1 MSLTLHILVV
11 RFLYRYHIPIGVIM
25 NRSFINKIY
34 DKISLNPPLVLSLG
48 FAILIT
54 IGGVLL
60 SLPFFTNSG
69 EATDLIDSMFVA
81 ASASC
86 VTGLTPVN
94 TLEHWNTYGHVLIII
109 LIQIG
114 GLGVMSLA
122 SIIPLIL
129 GKKIGMKSRQIL
141 KEQLNVES
149 LEGMIVLFKYVL
161 VFTFGTEILGAILL
175 SIKFIPMYGAG
186 RGVWVAIFHSISAF
200 CNAGFDI
207 LGDSLYPLRSD
218 LLVNL
223 TLSALVIVGGLGFVV
238 TNELFRRRSFKN
250 ISTHSKLVLMVS
262 GILLALGTIMF
273 LLLEGG
279 DGVLQHEGVKGSIL
293 ESFFQSVVART
304 AGFYSVNLANIKD
317 STALMLMGLMFV
329 GGSPGSTAGGIKTT
343 TLGVL
348 FLSTHAVTRGERE
361 PVVFGRHIGTEII
374 RKALAIFLVSI
385 TIILSVSFILTI
397 TESAPLVD
405 ILYETVSALATVGAS
420 KGMTP
425 DLTDIGKVLITVCM
439 YLGRLGPM
447 TMAFAFGMKDKKS
460 LIRYPESFISIG

>member
-1 MSLTLHILVV
+1 
-11 RFLYRYHIPIGVIM
+11 M
-25 NRSFINKIY
+25 NKNFINKLY
-34 DKISLNPPLVLSLG
+34 NKISLNPPMVLSLG

-54 IGGVLL
+54 IGGLLL
-60 SLPFFTNSG
+60 SLPFFTKSG
-69 EATDLIDSMFVA
+69 QATPLVDSLFVA

-94 TLEHWNTYGHVLIII
+94 TLEHWNTYGHILIII

-161 VFTFGTEILGAILL
+161 AFTFGTEILGAFLL
-175 SIKFIPMYGAG
+175 SIKFIPLYGAG
-186 RGVWVAIFHSISAF
+186 KGVWYAVFHSISAF

-207 LGDSLYPLRSD
+207 LGDSIFPFRDD
-218 LLVNL
+218 LLINL
-223 TLSALVIVGGLGFVV
+223 TLSFLVIVGGLGFVV
-238 TNELFRRRSFKN
+238 TSELFRRRSFKKL
-250 ISTHSKLVLMVS
+250 STHSKLVIMVT
-262 GILLALGTIMF
+262 GILLIFGTIMF
-273 LLLEGG
+273 LFLENE
-279 DGVLQHEGVKGSIL
+279 DGVLQYESLKGSIL

-304 AGFYSVNLANIKD
+304 AGFYSVDLSQIKD

-348 FLSTHAVTRGERE
+348 FLSTHAVVRGESE
-361 PVVFGRHIGTEII
+361 PVVFGRHISTETV

-385 TIILSVSFILTI
+385 FIILSVSFMLTI

-425 DLTDIGKVLITVCM
+425 HLTDAGKNLITLCM
-439 YLGRLGPM
+439 YLGRIGPM
-447 TMAFAFGMKDKKS
+447 TMAFAFGMKAKKS

>member
-1 MSLTLHILVV
+1 
-11 RFLYRYHIPIGVIM
+11 M
-25 NRSFINKIY
+25 NKSFINKIY
-34 DKISLNPPLVLSLG
+34 DKITLNPPLVLSLG

-54 IGGVLL
+54 FGGVLL
-60 SLPFFTNSG
+60 SLPFFTKSG

-94 TLEHWNTYGHVLIII
+94 TFEHWNTYGHVLLII

-161 VFTFGTEILGAILL
+161 VFTFGIEILGAILL
-175 SIKFIPMYGAG
+175 SFRFIPLYGAG
-186 RGVWVAIFHSISAF
+186 TGIWYSIFHSISAF

-207 LGDSLYPLRSD
+207 LGDSIYPFRD
-218 LLVNL
+218 DILVNL
-223 TLSALVIVGGLGFVV
+223 TLSSLVIVGGLGFVV
-238 TNELFRRRSFKN
+238 TSELFRRRSFEK
-250 ISTHSKLVLMVS
+250 ISTHSKLVLLIS
-262 GILLALGTIMF
+262 GALLVLGTVMF
-273 LLLEGG
+273 LFLENG
-279 DGVLQHEGVKGSIL
+279 DGVLQYESIKGSIL

-304 AGFYSVNLANIKD
+304 AGFYSVDLSKIKD

-348 FLSTHAVTRGERE
+348 FLSTHAVVRGERE
-361 PVVFGRHIGTEII
+361 PVVFGRHIGMDVV

-385 TIILSVSFILTI
+385 TIVLSVSFILTI
-397 TESAPLVD
+397 TESARLVD

-420 KGMTP
+420 KGITA
-425 DLTDIGKVLITVCM
+425 DLSDVGKILITFCM

>member
-1 MSLTLHILVV
+1 
-11 RFLYRYHIPIGVIM
+11 M
-25 NRSFINKIY
+25 NKSFINKIY
-34 DKISLNPPLVLSLG
+34 DKITLNPPLVLSLG

-54 IGGVLL
+54 FGGVLL
-60 SLPFFTNSG
+60 SLPFFTKSG

-94 TLEHWNTYGHVLIII
+94 TFEHWNTYGHVLIII

-161 VFTFGTEILGAILL
+161 VFTFGIEILGAILL
-175 SIKFIPMYGAG
+175 SFRFIPLYGAG
-186 RGVWVAIFHSISAF
+186 TGIWYSIFHSISAF

-207 LGDSLYPLRSD
+207 LGDSMYPFRD
-218 LLVNL
+218 DILVNL
-223 TLSALVIVGGLGFVV
+223 TLSFLVIIGGLGFVV
-238 TNELFRRRSFKN
+238 TSELFRRRSFQK
-250 ISTHSKLVLMVS
+250 ISTHSKLVLLIS
-262 GILLALGTIMF
+262 GALLVLGTVMF
-273 LLLEGG
+273 LFLENG
-279 DGVLQHEGVKGSIL
+279 DGVLQYESVKGSIL

-304 AGFYSVNLANIKD
+304 AGFYSVDLSKIKD

-348 FLSTHAVTRGERE
+348 FISTHAVVRGERE
-361 PVVFGRHIGTEII
+361 PVVFGRHIGMDVV

-397 TESAPLVD
+397 TESARLVD

-420 KGMTP
+420 KGITA
-425 DLTDIGKVLITVCM
+425 DLSDVGKILITFCM

>member
-1 MSLTLHILVV
+1 
-11 RFLYRYHIPIGVIM
+11 M
-25 NRSFINKIY
+25 NKSFINKIY
-34 DKISLNPPLVLSLG
+34 DKISLNPPMVLSLG
-48 FAILIT
+48 FAILIFL
-54 IGGVLL
+54 GGILL
-60 SLPFFTNSG
+60 SLPFFTKSG
-69 EATDLIDSMFVA
+69 EATELIDSFFVA

-94 TLEHWNTYGHVLIII
+94 TLEYWNTYGHVLLII

-175 SIKFIPMYGAG
+175 SIRFIPMYGAG
-186 RGVWVAIFHSISAF
+186 TGIWYAVFHSISAF

-207 LGDSLYPLRSD
+207 IGDSIYPFRD
-218 LLVNL
+218 DILVNITL
-223 TLSALVIVGGLGFVV
+223 TGLVIVGGLGFVV
-238 TNELFRRRSFKN
+238 TSELFRRRSFKKL
-250 ISTHSKLVLMVS
+250 STHSKLVLMMS
-262 GILLALGTIMF
+262 GLLLTLGTLMF
-273 LLLEGG
+273 LFLESG

-348 FLSTHAVTRGERE
+348 FLSTHSVVRGDSE
-361 PVVFGRHIGTEII
+361 PVVFGRFIGTDVL

-385 TIILSVSFILTI
+385 TIILSVSFVLTI

-420 KGMTP
+420 KGLTP
-425 DLTDIGKVLITVCM
+425 DLSAVGKVLITFCM

-447 TMAFAFGMKDKKS
+447 TMAFAFGMKAKKS

>member
-1 MSLTLHILVV
+1 MV
-11 RFLYRYHIPIGVIM
+11 RFLYRYYKAIGVIM
-25 NRSFINKIY
+25 NKSFINKIY
-34 DKISLNPPLVLSLG
+34 DKITLNPPLVLSLG

-54 IGGVLL
+54 FGGVLL
-60 SLPFFTNSG
+60 SLPFFTKSG

-94 TLEHWNTYGHVLIII
+94 TFEHWNTYGHVLLII

-161 VFTFGTEILGAILL
+161 VFTFGIEILGAILL
-175 SIKFIPMYGAG
+175 SFRFIPLYGAG
-186 RGVWVAIFHSISAF
+186 TGIWYSIFHSISAF

-207 LGDSLYPLRSD
+207 LGDSIYPFRD
-218 LLVNL
+218 DILVNL
-223 TLSALVIVGGLGFVV
+223 TLSSLVIVGGLGFVV
-238 TNELFRRRSFKN
+238 TSELFRRRSFEK
-250 ISTHSKLVLMVS
+250 ISTHSKLVLLIS
-262 GILLALGTIMF
+262 GALLVLGTVMF
-273 LLLEGG
+273 LFLENG
-279 DGVLQHEGVKGSIL
+279 DGVLQYESVKGSIL

-304 AGFYSVNLANIKD
+304 AGFYSVDLSKIKD

-348 FLSTHAVTRGERE
+348 FISTHAVVRGESE
-361 PVVFGRHIGTEII
+361 PVVFGRHIGIDVV

-385 TIILSVSFILTI
+385 TIVLSVSFILTI
-397 TESAPLVD
+397 TESARLVD

-420 KGMTP
+420 KGITA
-425 DLTDIGKVLITVCM
+425 DLSDVGKILITFCM

>member
-1 MSLTLHILVV
+1 
-11 RFLYRYHIPIGVIM
+11 M
-25 NRSFINKIY
+25 NKNFINKIY

-48 FAILIT
+48 FAILIS
-54 IGGVLL
+54 IGGILL
-60 SLPFFTNSG
+60 SLPFFTKSG
-69 EATDLIDSMFVA
+69 QATDLIDAFFVA

-94 TLEHWNTYGHVLIII
+94 TLEHWNTYGHILIII

-161 VFTFGTEILGAILL
+161 IFTFGTEILGAILL
-175 SIKFIPMYGAG
+175 SIRFVPLYGLLD
-186 RGVWVAIFHSISAF
+186 GVWISIFHSISAF

-207 LGDSLYPLRSD
+207 LGDSIYPFRDDALI
-218 LLVNL
+218 NL
-223 TLSALVIVGGLGFVV
+223 TLSFLVVVGGLGFVV
-238 TNELFRRRSFKN
+238 TSELFRRRSFKK
-250 ISTHSKLVLMVS
+250 ISTHSKLVLMMTA
-262 GILLALGTIMF
+262 ILLFLGTIVF
-273 LLLEGG
+273 YILEKSG
-279 DGVLQHEGVKGSIL
+279 GVLQGESLKGSLL

-304 AGFYSVNLANIKD
+304 AGFYSVDLSKIKD

-348 FLSTHAVTRGERE
+348 ILSTAAVIRGENE
-361 PVVFGRHIGTEII
+361 PVVFGRHIGIEVI
-374 RKALAIFLVSI
+374 RKALAIFLVSFG
-385 TIILSVSFILTI
+385 IILSVSFVLTI
-397 TESAPLVD
+397 TENAGLVD

-420 KGMTP
+420 KGITAG
-425 DLTDIGKVLITVCM
+425 LTRHGKILITLCM

-447 TMAFAFGMKDKKS
+447 TMAFAFGMKARKS
-460 LIRYPESFISIG
+460 LIRFPESFVSIG

>member
-1 MSLTLHILVV
+1 
-11 RFLYRYHIPIGVIM
+11 M
-25 NRSFINKIY
+25 NKSFINKLY
-34 DKISLNPPLVLSLG
+34 NKISLNPPMVLSLG
-48 FAILIT
+48 FAILIS
-54 IGGVLL
+54 IGGILL
-60 SLPFFTNSG
+60 SLPFFTKSG
-69 EATDLIDSMFVA
+69 EATALVDSMFVA

-94 TLEHWNTYGHVLIII
+94 TLEHWNTYGHILIII

-161 VFTFGTEILGAILL
+161 AFTFGTEILGAILL
-175 SIKFIPMYGAG
+175 SLKFIPIYGLG
-186 RGVWVAIFHSISAF
+186 TGIWYSVFHSISAF

-207 LGDSLYPLRSD
+207 LGDSIYPFRED
-218 LLVNL
+218 LFINL
-223 TLSALVIVGGLGFVV
+223 TLCALVIVGGLGFVV
-238 TNELFRRRSFKN
+238 TSELFRRRSFKKL
-250 ISTHSKLVLMVS
+250 STHSKLVIMVTA
-262 GILLALGTIMF
+262 ILLIFGTLMF
-273 LLLEGG
+273 LFLENE
-279 DGVLQHEGVKGSIL
+279 DGVLQYESLKGSIL

-304 AGFYSVNLANIKD
+304 AGFYSVDLSKIKD

-348 FLSTHAVTRGERE
+348 ILSTHAVVRGDSE
-361 PVVFGRHIGTEII
+361 PVVFGRHIGTDVL
-374 RKALAIFLVSI
+374 RKALAIFIVSI
-385 TIILSVSFILTI
+385 GIVLSVSFMLTI

-420 KGMTP
+420 KGITP
-425 DLTDIGKVLITVCM
+425 YLTDAGKNLITLCM
-439 YLGRLGPM
+439 YLGRIGPM
-447 TMAFAFGMKDKKS
+447 TMAFAFGMKAKKS

>member
-1 MSLTLHILVV
+1 
-11 RFLYRYHIPIGVIM
+11 M
-25 NRSFINKIY
+25 NKSFINKIY
-34 DKISLNPPLVLSLG
+34 DKITLNPPLVLSLG

-54 IGGVLL
+54 FGGVLL
-60 SLPFFTNSG
+60 SLPFFTKSG

-94 TLEHWNTYGHVLIII
+94 TFEHWNTYGHVLLII

-161 VFTFGTEILGAILL
+161 VFTFGIEILGAILL
-175 SIKFIPMYGAG
+175 SFRFIPLYGAG
-186 RGVWVAIFHSISAF
+186 TGIWYSIFHSISAF

-207 LGDSLYPLRSD
+207 LGDSIYPFRD
-218 LLVNL
+218 DILVNL
-223 TLSALVIVGGLGFVV
+223 TLSSLVIVGGLGFVV
-238 TNELFRRRSFKN
+238 TSELFRRRSFEK
-250 ISTHSKLVLMVS
+250 ISTHSKLVLLIS
-262 GILLALGTIMF
+262 GALLVLGTVMF
-273 LLLEGG
+273 LFLENG
-279 DGVLQHEGVKGSIL
+279 DGVLQYESVKGSIL

-304 AGFYSVNLANIKD
+304 AGFYSVDLSKIKD

-348 FLSTHAVTRGERE
+348 FISTHAVVRGESE
-361 PVVFGRHIGTEII
+361 PVVFGRHIGMDVV

-385 TIILSVSFILTI
+385 TIVLSVSFILTI
-397 TESAPLVD
+397 TESARLVD

-420 KGMTP
+420 KGITA
-425 DLTDIGKVLITVCM
+425 DLSDVGKILITFCM

>member
-1 MSLTLHILVV
+1 
-11 RFLYRYHIPIGVIM
+11 M
-25 NRSFINKIY
+25 NKNFINKLY
-34 DKISLNPPLVLSLG
+34 DKISLNPPMVLSLG

-54 IGGVLL
+54 IGGLLL
-60 SLPFFTNSG
+60 SLPFFTKSG
-69 EATDLIDSMFVA
+69 QATPLVDSLFVA

-94 TLEHWNTYGHVLIII
+94 TLEHWNTYGHILIII

-161 VFTFGTEILGAILL
+161 AFTFGTEILGAILL
-175 SIKFIPMYGAG
+175 SIKFIPLYGAG
-186 RGVWVAIFHSISAF
+186 TGIWYAIFHSISAF

-207 LGDSLYPLRSD
+207 LGDSIFPFRDD
-218 LLVNL
+218 LLINL
-223 TLSALVIVGGLGFVV
+223 TLSFLVIVGGLGFVV
-238 TNELFRRRSFKN
+238 TSELFRRRSFKKL
-250 ISTHSKLVLMVS
+250 STHSKLVIMVT
-262 GILLALGTIMF
+262 GILLIFGTLMF
-273 LLLEGG
+273 LFLENE
-279 DGVLQHEGVKGSIL
+279 DGVLEYESLKGSIL

-304 AGFYSVNLANIKD
+304 AGFYSVDLSQIKD

-348 FLSTHAVTRGERE
+348 FLSTHAVVRGESE
-361 PVVFGRHIGTEII
+361 PVVFGRHISTETV

-385 TIILSVSFILTI
+385 VIILSVSFMLTI

-425 DLTDIGKVLITVCM
+425 HLTDAGKNLITLCM
-439 YLGRLGPM
+439 YLGRIGPM
-447 TMAFAFGMKDKKS
+447 TMAFAFGMKAKKS

>member
-1 MSLTLHILVV
+1 
-11 RFLYRYHIPIGVIM
+11 M
-25 NRSFINKIY
+25 NRNFINKLY
-34 DKISLNPPLVLSLG
+34 DKISLNPPMVLSLG

-54 IGGVLL
+54 AGGLLL
-60 SLPFFTNSG
+60 SLPFFTKSG
-69 EATDLIDSMFVA
+69 QATPLVDSLFVA

-94 TLEHWNTYGHVLIII
+94 TLEHWNTYGHILIII

-161 VFTFGTEILGAILL
+161 AFTFGTEVLGAILL
-175 SIKFIPMYGAG
+175 SIKFVPLYGAG
-186 RGVWVAIFHSISAF
+186 KGVWYAVFHSISAF

-207 LGDSLYPLRSD
+207 LGDSIFPFRDD
-218 LLVNL
+218 LLINL
-223 TLSALVIVGGLGFVV
+223 TLCALVIVGGLGFVV
-238 TNELFRRRSFKN
+238 TSELFRRRSFKKL
-250 ISTHSKLVLMVS
+250 STHSKLVLMVTA
-262 GILLALGTIMF
+262 ILLVLGTVMF
-273 LLLEGG
+273 LFLENE
-279 DGVLQHEGVKGSIL
+279 DGVLQYETLKGSIL

-304 AGFYSVNLANIKD
+304 AGFYSVDLSKIKD

-348 FLSTHAVTRGERE
+348 VLSTHAVVRGESE
-361 PVVFGRHIGTEII
+361 PVVFGRHIGTETV

-385 TIILSVSFILTI
+385 VIILSVSFMLTI

-420 KGMTP
+420 KGITP
-425 DLTDIGKVLITVCM
+425 HLTDAGKNLITLCM
-439 YLGRLGPM
+439 YLGRIGPM
-447 TMAFAFGMKDKKS
+447 TMAFAFGMKAKKS

>member
-1 MSLTLHILVV
+1 
-11 RFLYRYHIPIGVIM
+11 M
-25 NRSFINKIY
+25 NKNFINRIY

-48 FAILIT
+48 FAILIG
-54 IGGVLL
+54 IGGILL

-69 EATDLIDSMFVA
+69 QATNLIDSFFVA

-86 VTGLTPVN
+86 VTGLSPVN
-94 TLEHWNTYGHVLIII
+94 TLEHWNTYGHVLLII

-149 LEGMIVLFKYVL
+149 LDGMIVLFKYVL
-161 VFTFGTEILGAILL
+161 IFTFGTEILGAILL
-175 SIKFIPMYGAG
+175 SIRFVPLYGLG
-186 RGVWVAIFHSISAF
+186 QGLWVSVFHSISAF

-207 LGDSLYPLRSD
+207 LGDSLYPLRD
-218 LLVNL
+218 DVFVNL
-223 TLSALVIVGGLGFVV
+223 TLSFLVIVGGLGFVV
-238 TNELFRRRSFKN
+238 TSELFRRRSFKK
-250 ISTHSKLVLMVS
+250 ISTHSKLVLMMA
-262 GILLALGTIMF
+262 GILLVLGTVLFYF
-273 LLLEGG
+273 LENRG
-279 DGVLQHEGVKGSIL
+279 GVLKDESLGASLL

-304 AGFYSVNLANIKD
+304 AGFYSVDLSKIKD

-348 FLSTHAVTRGERE
+348 VLSTLAVIRGENE
-361 PVVFGRHIGTEII
+361 PVVFGRHIGTDVI
-374 RKALAIFLVSI
+374 RKALAIFLVSFGI
-385 TIILSVSFILTI
+385 VLSVSFILTI
-397 TESAPLVD
+397 TENAGLVE

-420 KGMTP
+420 KGLTA
-425 DLTDIGKVLITVCM
+425 DLSRVGKILITICM

-447 TMAFAFGMKDKKS
+447 TMAFAFGMKVKKS
-460 LIRYPESFISIG
+460 PIRYPESFISIG

>member
-1 MSLTLHILVV
+1 
-11 RFLYRYHIPIGVIM
+11 M
-25 NRSFINKIY
+25 NKSFINKIY
-34 DKISLNPPLVLSLG
+34 DKITLNPPLVLSLG

-54 IGGVLL
+54 FGGVLL
-60 SLPFFTNSG
+60 SLPFFTKSG

-81 ASASC
+81 ASASRA
-86 VTGLTPVN
+86 TGLTPVN
-94 TLEHWNTYGHVLIII
+94 TFEHWNTYGHVLLII

-161 VFTFGTEILGAILL
+161 VFTFGIEILGAILL
-175 SIKFIPMYGAG
+175 SFRLIPLYGAG
-186 RGVWVAIFHSISAF
+186 TGIWYSIFHSISAF

-207 LGDSLYPLRSD
+207 LGDSMYPFRD
-218 LLVNL
+218 DILVNL
-223 TLSALVIVGGLGFVV
+223 TISALVIVGGLGFVV
-238 TNELFRRRSFKN
+238 TSELFRRRSFEK
-250 ISTHSKLVLMVS
+250 ISTHSKLVLLIS
-262 GILLALGTIMF
+262 GALLVLGTVMF
-273 LLLEGG
+273 LFLENG
-279 DGVLQHEGVKGSIL
+279 DGVLQYESVKGSIL

-304 AGFYSVNLANIKD
+304 AGFYSVDLSKIKD

-348 FLSTHAVTRGERE
+348 FISTHAVVRGESE
-361 PVVFGRHIGTEII
+361 PVVFGRHIGIDVV
-374 RKALAIFLVSI
+374 RKALAIFSVSI
-385 TIILSVSFILTI
+385 TIVLSVSFILTI
-397 TESAPLVD
+397 TESARLVD

-420 KGMTP
+420 KGITA
-425 DLTDIGKVLITVCM
+425 DLSDVGKILITFCM

>member
-1 MSLTLHILVV
+1 
-11 RFLYRYHIPIGVIM
+11 M
-25 NRSFINKIY
+25 NKSFINKIY
-34 DKISLNPPLVLSLG
+34 DKISLNPPMVLSLG
-48 FAILIT
+48 FAILIS
-54 IGGVLL
+54 IGGILL
-60 SLPFFTNSG
+60 SLPFFTKSG
-69 EATDLIDSMFVA
+69 EATALVDSMFVA

-161 VFTFGTEILGAILL
+161 IFTFGTEILGAILL
-175 SIKFIPMYGAG
+175 SIKFIPMYGT
-186 RGVWVAIFHSISAF
+186 GVGIWYAIFHSISAF

-207 LGDSLYPLRSD
+207 LGDSIYPFRDD
-218 LLVNL
+218 LLINL

-238 TNELFRRRSFKN
+238 TSELFRKRSFKK
-250 ISTHSKLVLMVS
+250 ISTHSKLVLAIT
-262 GILLALGTIMF
+262 GFLLVFGTLMF
-273 LLLEGG
+273 LFLEGKN
-279 DGVLQHEGVKGSIL
+279 GVLQNESVKGSIL

-304 AGFYSVNLANIKD
+304 AGFYSVNLSHIKD

-348 FLSTHAVTRGERE
+348 FLSTHAVVRGESE
-361 PVVFGRHIGTEII
+361 PVVFGRHIGADTV
-374 RKALAIFLVSI
+374 RKSLAIFLVSI
-385 TIILSVSFILTI
+385 VIILSVSFMLTI

-420 KGMTP
+420 KGITP
-425 DLTDIGKVLITVCM
+425 HLTDAGKNLITLCM
-439 YLGRLGPM
+439 YLGRIGPM
-447 TMAFAFGMKDKKS
+447 TMAFAFGMKAKKS

>member
-1 MSLTLHILVV
+1 
-11 RFLYRYHIPIGVIM
+11 M
-25 NRSFINKIY
+25 NKNFINRIY

-48 FAILIT
+48 FAILISV
-54 IGGVLL
+54 GGILL

-69 EATDLIDSMFVA
+69 QATDLIDSFFVA

-94 TLEHWNTYGHVLIII
+94 TLEHWNTYGHVLLII

-161 VFTFGTEILGAILL
+161 IFSFGTEILGAILL
-175 SIKFIPMYGAG
+175 SIRFVPLYGLG
-186 RGVWVAIFHSISAF
+186 QGLWISIFHSISAF

-207 LGDSLYPLRSD
+207 LGDSIYPLRD
-218 LLVNL
+218 DVLVNF
-223 TLSALVIVGGLGFVV
+223 TLSFLIIVGGLGFVV
-238 TNELFRRRSFKN
+238 TSELFRRRSFKN
-250 ISTHSKLVLMVS
+250 ISTHSKLVLMITA
-262 GILLALGTIMF
+262 ILLTLGTVLFYF
-273 LLLEGG
+273 LESRG
-279 DGVLQHEGVKGSIL
+279 GVLQGESLKGSIL

-304 AGFYSVNLANIKD
+304 AGFYSVDLSKIKD
-317 STALMLMGLMFV
+317 STAIMLMGLMFV

-348 FLSTHAVTRGERE
+348 VLSTAAVIRGENE
-361 PVVFGRHIGTEII
+361 PVVFGRHIGTDII
-374 RKALAIFLVSI
+374 RKALAIFLVSFGI
-385 TIILSVSFILTI
+385 VLSVSFILTI
-397 TESAPLVD
+397 TENAGLVD
-405 ILYETVSALATVGAS
+405 IMYETVSALATVGAS
-420 KGMTP
+420 KGLTA
-425 DLTDIGKVLITVCM
+425 DLSRVGKILITICM

-447 TMAFAFGMKDKKS
+447 TMAFAFGMKVKKS
-460 LIRYPESFISIG
+460 PIRYPESFISIG

>member
-1 MSLTLHILVV
+1 
-11 RFLYRYHIPIGVIM
+11 M
-25 NRSFINKIY
+25 NKSFINKIY
-34 DKISLNPPLVLSLG
+34 DKITLNPPLVLSLG

-54 IGGVLL
+54 FGGVLL
-60 SLPFFTNSG
+60 SLPFFTKSG
-69 EATDLIDSMFVA
+69 ESTNLIDSMFVA

-94 TLEHWNTYGHVLIII
+94 TFEHWNTYGHVLLII

-161 VFTFGTEILGAILL
+161 VFTFGIEILGAILL
-175 SIKFIPMYGAG
+175 SFRFIPLYGAG
-186 RGVWVAIFHSISAF
+186 TGIWYSIFHSISAF

-207 LGDSLYPLRSD
+207 LGDSMYPFRD
-218 LLVNL
+218 DILVNL
-223 TLSALVIVGGLGFVV
+223 TISALVIVGGLGFVV
-238 TNELFRRRSFKN
+238 TSELFRRRSFEK
-250 ISTHSKLVLMVS
+250 ISTHSKLVLLIS
-262 GILLALGTIMF
+262 GALLVLGTVMF
-273 LLLEGG
+273 LFLENG
-279 DGVLQHEGVKGSIL
+279 DGVLQYESIKGSIL

-304 AGFYSVNLANIKD
+304 AGFYSVDLSKIKD

-348 FLSTHAVTRGERE
+348 FISTHAVVRGERE
-361 PVVFGRHIGTEII
+361 PVVFGRHIGMDVV

-397 TESAPLVD
+397 TESARLVD

-420 KGMTP
+420 KGITA
-425 DLTDIGKVLITVCM
+425 DLSDVGKILITFCM

>member
-1 MSLTLHILVV
+1 
-11 RFLYRYHIPIGVIM
+11 M
-25 NRSFINKIY
+25 NKSFINKIY
-34 DKISLNPPLVLSLG
+34 DKITLNPPLVLSLG

-54 IGGVLL
+54 FGGVLL
-60 SLPFFTNSG
+60 SLPFFTKSG
-69 EATDLIDSMFVA
+69 EATNLIDSMFVA

-94 TLEHWNTYGHVLIII
+94 TFEHWNTYGHVLLII

-161 VFTFGTEILGAILL
+161 VFTFGIEILGAILL
-175 SIKFIPMYGAG
+175 SFRFIPLYGAG
-186 RGVWVAIFHSISAF
+186 TGIWYSIFHSISAF

-207 LGDSLYPLRSD
+207 LGDSMYPFRD
-218 LLVNL
+218 DILVNL
-223 TLSALVIVGGLGFVV
+223 TISALVIVGGLGFVV
-238 TNELFRRRSFKN
+238 TSELFRRRSFEK
-250 ISTHSKLVLMVS
+250 ISTHSKLVLLIS
-262 GILLALGTIMF
+262 GALLVLGTVMF
-273 LLLEGG
+273 LFLENG
-279 DGVLQHEGVKGSIL
+279 DGVLQYESIKGSIL

-304 AGFYSVNLANIKD
+304 AGFYSVDLSKIKD

-348 FLSTHAVTRGERE
+348 FISTHAVVRGERE
-361 PVVFGRHIGTEII
+361 PVVFGRHIGMDVV

-397 TESAPLVD
+397 TESARLVD

-420 KGMTP
+420 KGITA
-425 DLTDIGKVLITVCM
+425 DLSDVGKILITFCM

>member
-1 MSLTLHILVV
+1 
-11 RFLYRYHIPIGVIM
+11 M
-25 NRSFINKIY
+25 NKSFINKIY
-34 DKISLNPPLVLSLG
+34 DKITLNPPLVLSLG

-54 IGGVLL
+54 FGGVLL
-60 SLPFFTNSG
+60 SLPFFTKSG

-94 TLEHWNTYGHVLIII
+94 TFEHWNTYGHVLLII

-161 VFTFGTEILGAILL
+161 VFTFGIEILGAILL
-175 SIKFIPMYGAG
+175 SFRLIPLYGAG
-186 RGVWVAIFHSISAF
+186 TGIWYSIFHSISAF

-207 LGDSLYPLRSD
+207 LGDSMYPFRD
-218 LLVNL
+218 DILVNL
-223 TLSALVIVGGLGFVV
+223 TLSFLVIVGGLGFVV
-238 TNELFRRRSFKN
+238 TSELFRRRSFEK
-250 ISTHSKLVLMVS
+250 ISTHSKLVLLIS
-262 GILLALGTIMF
+262 GVLLVLGTVMF
-273 LLLEGG
+273 LFLENG
-279 DGVLQHEGVKGSIL
+279 DGVLQYESIKGSIL

-304 AGFYSVNLANIKD
+304 AGFYSVDLSKIKD

-348 FLSTHAVTRGERE
+348 FISTHAVVRGESE
-361 PVVFGRHIGTEII
+361 PVVFGRHIGMDVV

-397 TESAPLVD
+397 TESARLVD

-420 KGMTP
+420 KGITA
-425 DLTDIGKVLITVCM
+425 DLSDVGKILITFCM

>member
-1 MSLTLHILVV
+1 
-11 RFLYRYHIPIGVIM
+11 M
-25 NRSFINKIY
+25 NKNFINKLY
-34 DKISLNPPLVLSLG
+34 DKISLNPPMVLSLG
-48 FAILIT
+48 FAILI
-54 IGGVLL
+54 IAGGLLL
-60 SLPFFTNSG
+60 SLPFFTKSG
-69 EATDLIDSMFVA
+69 QATPLVDSLFVA

-94 TLEHWNTYGHVLIII
+94 TLEHWNTYGHILIII

-161 VFTFGTEILGAILL
+161 AFTFGTEVLGAILL
-175 SIKFIPMYGAG
+175 SIKFVPLYGAG
-186 RGVWVAIFHSISAF
+186 KGVWYAVFHSISAF

-207 LGDSLYPLRSD
+207 LGDSIFPFRDD
-218 LLVNL
+218 LLINL
-223 TLSALVIVGGLGFVV
+223 TLCALVIVGGLGFVV
-238 TNELFRRRSFKN
+238 TSELFRRRSFKKL
-250 ISTHSKLVLMVS
+250 STHSKLVLMVTA
-262 GILLALGTIMF
+262 ILLVLGTVMF
-273 LLLEGG
+273 LFLENE
-279 DGVLQHEGVKGSIL
+279 DGVLQYEPLKGSIL

-304 AGFYSVNLANIKD
+304 AGFYSVDLSKIKD

-348 FLSTHAVTRGERE
+348 VLSTHAVVRGESE
-361 PVVFGRHIGTEII
+361 PVVFGRHIGTETV

-385 TIILSVSFILTI
+385 VIILSVSFMLAI

-420 KGMTP
+420 KGITP
-425 DLTDIGKVLITVCM
+425 HLTDAGKNLITLCM
-439 YLGRLGPM
+439 YLGRIGPM
-447 TMAFAFGMKDKKS
+447 TMAFAFGMKAKKS

>member
-1 MSLTLHILVV
+1 
-11 RFLYRYHIPIGVIM
+11 M
-25 NRSFINKIY
+25 NKNFINKLY
-34 DKISLNPPLVLSLG
+34 DKISLNPPMVLSLG

-54 IGGVLL
+54 VGGLLL
-60 SLPFFTNSG
+60 SLPSFTKSG
-69 EATDLIDSMFVA
+69 QATPLVDSLFVA

-94 TLEHWNTYGHVLIII
+94 TLEHWNTYGHIIIII

-161 VFTFGTEILGAILL
+161 AFTFATEILGAILL
-175 SIKFIPMYGAG
+175 SIKFVPLYGAG
-186 RGVWVAIFHSISAF
+186 KGVWYAVFHSISAF

-207 LGDSLYPLRSD
+207 LGDSIYPFRED
-218 LLVNL
+218 LLINI
-223 TLSALVIVGGLGFVV
+223 TLCALVIVGGLGFVV
-238 TNELFRRRSFKN
+238 TSELFRRRSFKKL
-250 ISTHSKLVLMVS
+250 STHSKLVLMVTA
-262 GILLALGTIMF
+262 ILLIFGTLMF
-273 LLLEGG
+273 LFLENE
-279 DGVLQHEGVKGSIL
+279 DGVLQYESLKGSIL

-304 AGFYSVNLANIKD
+304 AGFYSVDLSKIKD

-348 FLSTHAVTRGERE
+348 FLSTHAVVRGESE
-361 PVVFGRHIGTEII
+361 PVVFGRHISTETV

-385 TIILSVSFILTI
+385 VIILSVSFMLAI

-420 KGMTP
+420 KGITP
-425 DLTDIGKVLITVCM
+425 HLTDAGKNLITLCM
-439 YLGRLGPM
+439 YLGRIGPM
-447 TMAFAFGMKDKKS
+447 TMAFAFGMKAKKS

>member
-1 MSLTLHILVV
+1 
-11 RFLYRYHIPIGVIM
+11 M
-25 NRSFINKIY
+25 NKSFINKLY
-34 DKISLNPPLVLSLG
+34 DKISLNPPMVLSLG

-54 IGGVLL
+54 VGGLLL
-60 SLPFFTNSG
+60 SLPFFTKSG
-69 EATDLIDSMFVA
+69 QATPLVDSLFVA

-94 TLEHWNTYGHVLIII
+94 TLEHWNTYGHIIIII

-161 VFTFGTEILGAILL
+161 AFTFATEILGAILL
-175 SIKFIPMYGAG
+175 SIKFVPLYGAG
-186 RGVWVAIFHSISAF
+186 KGVWYAVFHSISAF

-207 LGDSLYPLRSD
+207 LGDSIYPFRED
-218 LLVNL
+218 LLINL
-223 TLSALVIVGGLGFVV
+223 TLCALVIVGGLGFVV
-238 TNELFRRRSFKN
+238 TSELFRRRSFKKL
-250 ISTHSKLVLMVS
+250 STHSKLVLMVTA
-262 GILLALGTIMF
+262 ILLIFGTLMF
-273 LLLEGG
+273 LFLENE
-279 DGVLQHEGVKGSIL
+279 DGVLQYESLKGSIL

-304 AGFYSVNLANIKD
+304 AGFYSVDLSKIKD

-348 FLSTHAVTRGERE
+348 FLSTHAVVRGESE
-361 PVVFGRHIGTEII
+361 PVVFGRHISTETV

-385 TIILSVSFILTI
+385 VIILSVSFMLTI

-420 KGMTP
+420 KGITP
-425 DLTDIGKVLITVCM
+425 QLTDAGKNLITLCM
-439 YLGRLGPM
+439 YLGRIGPM
-447 TMAFAFGMKDKKS
+447 TMAFAFGMKAKKS

>member
-1 MSLTLHILVV
+1 
-11 RFLYRYHIPIGVIM
+11 M
-25 NRSFINKIY
+25 NKSFINKIY
-34 DKISLNPPLVLSLG
+34 DKITLNPPLVLSLG

-54 IGGVLL
+54 VGGVLL
-60 SLPFFTNSG
+60 SLPFFTKSG
-69 EATDLIDSMFVA
+69 EATNLIDSMFVA

-94 TLEHWNTYGHVLIII
+94 TFEHWNTYGHVLLII

-161 VFTFGTEILGAILL
+161 VFTFGIEILGAILL
-175 SIKFIPMYGAG
+175 SFRFIPLYGAG
-186 RGVWVAIFHSISAF
+186 TGIWYSIFHSISAF

-207 LGDSLYPLRSD
+207 LGYSMYPFRD
-218 LLVNL
+218 DILVNL
-223 TLSALVIVGGLGFVV
+223 TLSFLVIVGGLGFVV
-238 TNELFRRRSFKN
+238 TSELFRRRSFEK
-250 ISTHSKLVLMVS
+250 ISTHSKLVLLIS
-262 GILLALGTIMF
+262 GVLLVLGTVMF
-273 LLLEGG
+273 LFLENG
-279 DGVLQHEGVKGSIL
+279 DGVLQYESVKGSIL

-304 AGFYSVNLANIKD
+304 AGFYSVDLSKIKD

-348 FLSTHAVTRGERE
+348 FISTHAVVRGERE
-361 PVVFGRHIGTEII
+361 PVVFGRHIGMDVV

-397 TESAPLVD
+397 TESARLVD

-420 KGMTP
+420 KGITA
-425 DLTDIGKVLITVCM
+425 DLSDVGKILITFCM

>member
-1 MSLTLHILVV
+1 
-11 RFLYRYHIPIGVIM
+11 M
-25 NRSFINKIY
+25 NKSFINKIY
-34 DKISLNPPLVLSLG
+34 DKIALNPPLVLSLG

-54 IGGVLL
+54 FGGVLL
-60 SLPFFTNSG
+60 SLPFFTKSG

-94 TLEHWNTYGHVLIII
+94 TFEHWNTYGHVLLII

-149 LEGMIVLFKYVL
+149 IEGMIVLFKYVL
-161 VFTFGTEILGAILL
+161 VFTFGIEILGAILL
-175 SIKFIPMYGAG
+175 SFRFIPLYGTG
-186 RGVWVAIFHSISAF
+186 TGIWYSIFHSISAF

-207 LGDSLYPLRSD
+207 LGDSIYPFRD
-218 LLVNL
+218 DILVNL
-223 TLSALVIVGGLGFVV
+223 TLSSLVIVGGLGFVV
-238 TNELFRRRSFKN
+238 TSELFRRRSFEK
-250 ISTHSKLVLMVS
+250 ISTHSKLVLLIS
-262 GILLALGTIMF
+262 GALLVLGTVMF
-273 LLLEGG
+273 LFLENG
-279 DGVLQHEGVKGSIL
+279 DGVLQYESIKGSIL

-304 AGFYSVNLANIKD
+304 AGFYSVDLSKIKD

-348 FLSTHAVTRGERE
+348 FLSTHAVVRGERE
-361 PVVFGRHIGTEII
+361 PVVFGRHIGMDVV

-385 TIILSVSFILTI
+385 TIVLSVSFILTI
-397 TESAPLVD
+397 TESARLVD

-420 KGMTP
+420 KGITA
-425 DLTDIGKVLITVCM
+425 DLSDVGKILITFCM

>member
-1 MSLTLHILVV
+1 
-11 RFLYRYHIPIGVIM
+11 M
-25 NRSFINKIY
+25 NKSFINKLY
-34 DKISLNPPLVLSLG
+34 DKISLNPPMVLSLG

-54 IGGVLL
+54 VGGLLL
-60 SLPFFTNSG
+60 SLPFFTKSG
-69 EATDLIDSMFVA
+69 QATPLVDSLFVA

-94 TLEHWNTYGHVLIII
+94 TLEHWNTYGHIIIII

-161 VFTFGTEILGAILL
+161 AFTFATEILGAILL
-175 SIKFIPMYGAG
+175 SIKFVPLYGAG
-186 RGVWVAIFHSISAF
+186 KGVWYAVFHSISAF

-207 LGDSLYPLRSD
+207 LGDSIYSFRED
-218 LLVNL
+218 LLINL
-223 TLSALVIVGGLGFVV
+223 TLCALVIVGGLGFVV
-238 TNELFRRRSFKN
+238 TSELFRRRSFKKL
-250 ISTHSKLVLMVS
+250 STHSKLVLMVTA
-262 GILLALGTIMF
+262 ILLIFGTLMF
-273 LLLEGG
+273 LFLENE
-279 DGVLQHEGVKGSIL
+279 DGVLQYESLKGSIL

-304 AGFYSVNLANIKD
+304 AGFYSVDLSHIKD

-348 FLSTHAVTRGERE
+348 FLSTHAVVRGESE
-361 PVVFGRHIGTEII
+361 PVVFGRHISTETV

-385 TIILSVSFILTI
+385 VIILSVSFMLTI

-420 KGMTP
+420 KGITP
-425 DLTDIGKVLITVCM
+425 HLTDAGKNLITLCM
-439 YLGRLGPM
+439 YLGRIGPM
-447 TMAFAFGMKDKKS
+447 TMAFAFGMKAKKS